1 MDKEK
6 RNIPSIIYLQANP
19 EDEYY
24 KLEDGPFPDDEDV
37 TWCRDK
43 ANDNDIP
50 YIRAEAAQR
59 AIESIESGL
68 PSIAKGRLL
77 AYLDGTELA
86 DDPYLA
92 RQFLKDKLD
101 EMDGILGG
109 YDPDEVAMFY
119 IDIRLIMQAVKE
131 IQEYLNL

>member
-59 AIESIESGL
+59 AIWFLNQGQVDV
-68 PSIAKGRLL
+68 AKGRLQ
-77 AYLDGTELA
+77 ACLDGAELLN
-86 DDPYLA
+86 DPYLH
-92 RQFLKDKLD
+92 RLFLKDKL
-101 EMDGILGG
+101 EEIEGG
-109 YDPDEVAMFY
+109 DYELVT
-119 IDIRLIMQAVKE
+119 DIIRE
-131 IQEYLNL
+131 IRGYFNL